1 VGLFPV
7 FLKLKGRRCLVVGA
21 GTIGEAKTRSLLES
35 GAVVHAVGPKAT
47 KTLQQWA
54 REEKLVWHAR
64 PFNPSDLEGMF
75 LVVVATSS
83 RRLNERVYQ
92 EAVRRGILCNAVDDP
107 GHCDF
112 YYGAVVRCGPLQIAI
127 STSGCSPALAQRL
140 KREIAKQFGPEYGAW
155 VEQLGEARRRLL
167 ARNMDPKRRKRLL
180 HHLASGENALR
191 DALRFQTFP
200 MIAQGHSRPARIIKD
215 G

>member
-1 VGLFPV
+1 MALFPV
-7 FLKLKGRRCLVVGA
+7 FLKLEGRRCLVVGA
-21 GTIGEAKTRSLLES
+21 GTVAEAKVRSLLEG
-35 GAVVHAVGPKAT
+35 GADVHVVGPKAT
-47 KTLQQWA
+47 ETLRQWA
-54 REEKLVWHAR
+54 GEGKLVWQSR
-64 PFNPSDLEGMF
+64 PFEPSDLEGMF

-127 STSGCSPALAQRL
+127 STSGCSPALAQWL

-155 VEQLGEARRRLL
+155 VEQLGEARRSLL
-167 ARNMDPKRRKRLL
+167 ARDMNSKRRWRLL
-180 HHLASGENALR
+180 HDLASGEGYA
-191 DALRFQTFP
+191 A
-200 MIAQGHSRPARIIKD
+200 SRRSKAAKRKVELVS
-215 G
+215 GAHKEHQ